1 MKAWNIA
8 SVQELFAVYSS
19 GKNKTSTMTKASPTL
34 KTKYDSAKNV
44 TVQAQKPAT
53 IHHSVQCWALKRNA
67 QRCQSIV
74 QPREGEPIPV
84 PYCSLHLK
92 SGDSALKVVSHKVA
106 GKCLVARFDLPAR
119 YRMAF
124 YGIRG
129 KCASADKEDRSIS
142 FYPPH
147 PRTGS
152 NFNPNTR
159 TLKRNN
165 YNGVLNPEG
174 TGDVLQYAACPGPN
188 ERQNI
193 KSTFRYWG
201 MRNGYMGGLEFITI
215 EPIPK
220 ETMLCHWYG
229 SGWWSSRGIKRCDI
243 GTKKHPAPKRRALD
257 KPDNEE

>member
-1 MKAWNIA
+1 MTIA
-8 SVQELFAVYSS
+8 APIPSKQPNSDKEVLV
-19 GKNKTSTMTKASPTL
+19 L
-34 KTKYDSAKNV
+34 
-44 TVQAQKPAT
+44 AQKPAT
-53 IHHSVQCWALKRNA
+53 KHHSVQCWALKRTGK
-67 QRCQSIV
+67 RCQAIV

-84 PYCSLHLK
+84 PYCGMHLK
-92 SGDSALKVVSHKVA
+92 SGDYALKMVSHKLA
-106 GKCLVARFDLPAR
+106 GKCLVARFDLPIR

-129 KCASADKEDRSIS
+129 KCAPADKEDRSIS

-147 PRTGS
+147 PLTGS
-152 NFNPNTR
+152 NCYPNTR

-174 TGDVLQYAACPGPN
+174 TGDILQYAACPGPT

-201 MRNGYMGGLEFITI
+201 VRNGHMGGLEFITL

-220 ETMLCHWYG
+220 NTMLCHWYG
-229 SGWWSSRGIKRCDI
+229 AGWWASRGIQRCDI
-243 GTKKHPAPKRRALD
+243 GTKKYPAPKRNVLD
-257 KPDNEE
+257 NLTNKA